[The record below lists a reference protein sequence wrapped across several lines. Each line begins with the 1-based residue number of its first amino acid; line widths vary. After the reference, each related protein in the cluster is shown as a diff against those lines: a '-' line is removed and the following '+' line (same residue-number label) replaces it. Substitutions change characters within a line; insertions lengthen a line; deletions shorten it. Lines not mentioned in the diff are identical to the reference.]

1 MIKRT
6 NFFLDG
12 HQLLKCKS
20 CKQEFYVVSAAV
32 FEKTVCFCPFCGD
45 YANKID
51 KIREYEGDEDDDYQE

>member
-1 MIKRT
+1 MIKWT
-6 NFFLDG
+6 NFSLDG

-45 YANKID
+45 YANKVD
-51 KIREYEGDEDDDYQE
+51 KIRK